1 MNKMRKLKK
10 SKKYVLVACEGPSE
24 EEYIK
29 YFKKKFNSVADIY
42 PIVIPGTKF
51 FPELMETLTKTEKA
65 NCNIELIGQNIDEI
79 WLFFDVEEKD
89 KSAWDNRKKIL
100 KDLQEYNQNMH
111 IRLLMTSGCV
121 EYWFLLHYKKKGS
134 PVITESEKDRVIN
147 ELKSLVPSYE
157 KGDQKSTCQ
166 IAENYKTAIK
176 NSDSI
181 LCQVIREE
189 NINDKKEL
197 DRNAQL
203 FISQR
208 AFSTVHEALNYLI
221 SISPNIS

>member
-1 MNKMRKLKK
+1 MN
-10 SKKYVLVACEGPSE
+10 
-24 EEYIK
+24 
-29 YFKKKFNSVADIY
+29 
-42 PIVIPGTKF
+42 
-51 FPELMETLTKTEKA
+51 
-65 NCNIELIGQNIDEI
+65 
-79 WLFFDVEEKD
+79 
-89 KSAWDNRKKIL
+89 
-100 KDLQEYNQNMH
+100 

>member
-1 MNKMRKLKK
+1 MGVVR
-10 SKKYVLVACEGPSE
+10 
-24 EEYIK
+24 
-29 YFKKKFNSVADIY
+29 
-42 PIVIPGTKF
+42 
-51 FPELMETLTKTEKA
+51 
-65 NCNIELIGQNIDEI
+65 
-79 WLFFDVEEKD
+79 
-89 KSAWDNRKKIL
+89 
-100 KDLQEYNQNMH
+100 
-111 IRLLMTSGCV
+111 
-121 EYWFLLHYKKKGS
+121 
-134 PVITESEKDRVIN
+134 TESEKDRVIN

>member
-1 MNKMRKLKK
+1 MRKLKK
-10 SKKYVLVACEGPSE
+10 SKKYVLVACEGPNE

-42 PIVIPGTKF
+42 PIVITGSKL
-51 FPELMETLTKTEKA
+51 FPELMRTLTGTSRKS
-65 NCNIELIGQNIDEI
+65 CNIELVGSNIDEI
-79 WLFFDVEEKD
+79 WLFFDVEAKD
-89 KSAWDNRKKIL
+89 KSNWNNHKRIL
-100 KDLQEYNQNMH
+100 RQLQTYNKNMN

>member
-1 MNKMRKLKK
+1 MRKLKN
-10 SKKYVLVACEGPSE
+10 SKKYVLVVCEGPSE
-24 EEYIK
+24 KEYIK
-29 YFKKKFNSVADIY
+29 YFKKKFDSVADIH

-51 FPELMETLTKTEKA
+51 FPKLMETLTKTEKA

-89 KSAWDNRKKIL
+89 KSAWDKRKKIL
-100 KDLQEYNQNMH
+100 KDLQEYNESMN

-134 PVITESEKDRVIN
+134 PVITESDKDRVIN

-181 LCQVIREE
+181 LRQVIREE